1 MCKLAAITA
10 TPSST
15 LKKSTAEDVITAAHS
30 AISKSERHGFGFAQA
45 GANGLRARF
54 VDPSTYHGM
63 DDLPAFGKR
72 VGAIIG
78 GFKVA
83 GDASQSGSYRPD
95 RAIIMHGRTATCG
108 ISLRNTHPFRLHG
121 WTLAHNGV
129 IDWAGAPDPA
139 RTAAVSCDSEHL
151 LYSIANAKS
160 LDAAKDDLQNIT
172 GYAAFL
178 ALSPTGRLIV
188 ARDDR
193 ATLYAGI
200 TAKGRWIFG
209 TTKAIV
215 DAQAD
220 ALGARGVTAYEL
232 DDWTWLDFA
241 PGGDVELSSWKHG
254 QATARQIGFSQQSL
268 GRSWEPGQTPG
279 KRHRKHYPATAAGA
293 TLYDGYGLPG
303 QVTSTAWGDGY
314 GEQ

>member
-15 LKKSTAEDVITAAHS
+15 LKKSAAEAIIGAAHAVIT
-30 AISKSERHGFGFAQA
+30 KSERHGFGFAQA
-45 GANGLRARF
+45 GNNGLRGRF
-54 VDPSTYHGM
+54 VDPFDYHGI
-63 DDLPAFGKR
+63 DALPDFGR
-72 VGAIIG
+72 RAGAITGAFKIAG
-78 GFKVA
+78 GA
-83 GDASQSGSYRPD
+83 AQGGHYRPD
-95 RAIIMHGRTATCG
+95 RALIMHGRTATCG

-129 IDWAGAPDPA
+129 VDWAGGKDDA

-151 LYSIANAKS
+151 LFTIANAKS
-160 LDAAKDDLQNIT
+160 LDQAKSELENIT

-215 DAQAD
+215 EAQAE
-220 ALGARGVTAYEL
+220 AIGAKGVTAYEL
-232 DDWTWLDFA
+232 DAWTWLDFA

-254 QATARQIGFSQQSL
+254 QATATQIGFSQASL
-268 GRSWEPGQTPG
+268 GRTWEPGAGAGDG
-279 KRHRKHYPATAAGA
+279 KKARRHRTLYSSPGLTTAGA
-293 TLYDGYGLPG
+293 WDG
-303 QVTSTAWGDGY
+303 VGDY
-314 GEQ
+314 